1 MRPAS
6 AESLRQAY
14 LSCRDSTGRLALLH
28 ELRQNKLYLP
38 TTLAEHLLMLDLPL
52 EEHLAIIAT
61 AHSGS
66 RLALEDFFSAKLHL
80 WSQDLAVA
88 AIREWCQR
96 TDCLL
101 WFRLIPLCC
110 TPHVPQRV
118 RYTIL
123 DLVWRLGG
131 QPLVE
136 LFAGSEGIEDLS
148 PAFHALLLTR
158 SMQWLVQEPRLLTLA
173 RDILQS
179 TSKEAFAHHKALPA
193 AIYYLARFAPD
204 DLALIDGNHQIDP
217 YWRNLVAGVRLQLE
231 YDPDASKIDKVF
243 AKAANP
249 TIDKMQKVW
258 PSILKRSTF
267 TVPALTQALAYAAR
281 LTQKNVTK
289 AQNTLLDWQYFT
301 GISPTTLTEA
311 VISIENDQE
320 FAGALT
326 LLGMLLP
333 PPVDN
338 RISASVRSRLQKTEN
353 PEQLLNALPLRIRI
367 AASESPVQGENQ
379 TIYGQ
384 VRQDEVKAINNLFHL
399 SVAVEPA
406 SLSWQSYDTTTS
418 ELPELLEEP
427 RDLRER
433 QMFFQTAYGEGKIA
447 GELNGNSLW
456 GKLTQAWLEPQT
468 PLLEKLALLARQ
480 APAVFQLCYINTLA
494 RYADNDAAA
503 LKLLDFVRSE
513 HEYEMRA
520 VLHAFRG
527 IGTQRSLQELVSCL
541 TRPNLGPR
549 LQMEVCALLKDADLA
564 GVQAEIRAAIHDL
577 NIQPN
582 TEDVRW
588 DLHEALKSL
597 LIVDVNNKQ
606 AESTTLI
613 LPATTPQDKVDL
625 DQELINRIP
634 EFKQLSSEVRRAL
647 RTALFFHQQVT
658 QSQSLSNIDLSP
670 AIDMQYKALE
680 LTFRESFE
688 DVVSNLINRG
698 NLQRK
703 LDVIG
708 YARPI
713 PHAMDEF
720 ESYVSSLPIVSTIP
734 FFSKFKLRKM
744 LRALCQ
750 YQPGRRFTLD
760 GLKAFALFFLC
771 FSRQQCRYGLQGIFP
786 LPMSSDQELFQ
797 FVKSLHIFQD
807 FRNRAAHEGFQPEAR
822 NDIDGIWHSTA
833 AIIECALRIKSQL
846 STAGDHSITGQ
857 KPARA
862 PIIVKKVV

>member
-6 AESLRQAY
+6 AESLRQSY
-14 LSCRDSTGRLALLH
+14 LSCRDSSGRLALLH
-28 ELRQNKLYLP
+28 ELRQNHLFLP
-38 TTLAEHLLMLDLPL
+38 ITLAEHLLMLDLPL

-66 RLALEDFFSAKLHL
+66 QLALEDFFTGKLHL
-80 WSQDLAVA
+80 WSQDLSVA

-110 TPHVPQRV
+110 TPHVPQRI

-123 DLVWRLGG
+123 DLVQHLGG

-136 LFAGSEGIEDLS
+136 LFASTEGIEDLS

-158 SMQWLVQEPRLLTLA
+158 SMQWMVQQPRLLTLA
-173 RDILQS
+173 RNTLQS
-179 TSKEAFAHHKALPA
+179 ASKEAFAHHKALPA
-193 AIYYLARFAPD
+193 AIYYLARFSPD
-204 DLALIDGNHQIDP
+204 DLDLINSNTQIDP
-217 YWRNLVAGVRLQLE
+217 LWRNLVSGVKLQME
-231 YDPDASKIDKVF
+231 YDGDASKIDKVF

-249 TIDKMQKVW
+249 TLDKMQKVW

-267 TVPALTQALAYAAR
+267 TVPALAQSLAYAAR
-281 LTQKNVTK
+281 VALKNK
-289 AQNTLLDWQYFT
+289 DQAAPIDWQYFT
-301 GISPTTLTEA
+301 GISITTLTEA
-311 VISIENDQE
+311 AVAIENDQE
-320 FAGALT
+320 FAKALNI
-326 LLGMLLP
+326 LGMLLP

-338 RISASVRSRLQKTEN
+338 RISASVRARLQKTED
-353 PEQLLNALPLRIRI
+353 PEKLLSSLPMRVRI
-367 AASESPVQGENQ
+367 AASESPVQADAPQ
-379 TIYGQ
+379 SLYAQ
-384 VRQDEVKAINNLFHL
+384 VRQDEIKAINNMYHL
-399 SVAVEPA
+399 SVAIEP
-406 SLSWQSYDTTTS
+406 STLSWRPYEAQTNEIPD
-418 ELPELLEEP
+418 LQEEP
-427 RDLRER
+427 RELRER
-433 QMFFQTAYGEGKIA
+433 QMFFQTAYGDGKIS
-447 GELNGNSLW
+447 GEINSSSLW
-456 GKLTQAWLEPQT
+456 GKLTQSWLEPNTSQ
-468 PLLEKLALLARQ
+468 LDKLAPLARQ
-480 APAVFQLCYINTLA
+480 APAVFQLCYINTLGRFA
-494 RYADNDAAA
+494 NDDAAA

-513 HEYEMRA
+513 HEYEMRS
-520 VLHAFRG
+520 VLQAFRS

-541 TRPNLGPR
+541 TRPNLSSR
-549 LQMEVCALLKDADLA
+549 LQMEVCALLKDTDLS
-564 GVQAEIRAAIHDL
+564 GVQEEIRAAIHDL
-577 NIQPN
+577 NLQPN

-597 LIVDVNNKQ
+597 LIVAPEQKSADNAAAASIAPVNIEQ
-606 AESTTLI
+606 G
-613 LPATTPQDKVDL
+613 DL
-625 DQELINRIP
+625 DQDLIARIP
-634 EFKQLSSEVRRAL
+634 QFAQLSSEVRRAL
-647 RTALFFHQQVT
+647 RTALFFHQQVA
-658 QSQSLSNIDLSP
+658 SQKSLNNIDLSP
-670 AIDMQYKALE
+670 TIDMQYKALE

-688 DVVSNLINRG
+688 DAVSKVVNRG
-698 NLQRK
+698 SLQRK

-720 ESYVSSLPIVSTIP
+720 ESFINGLPTIQSIP

-786 LPMSSDQELFQ
+786 LPMASDQELFQ

-822 NDIDGIWHSTA
+822 NDIEGIWQSTA
-833 AIIECALRIKSQL
+833 EIIACALRIKSQL
-846 STAGDHSITGQ
+846 NVAGDHQATGQ
-857 KPARA
+857 QPAKQ
-862 PIIVKKVV
+862 PTIIKKVV